1 MLFLDER
8 DRVPRRSGVILLTAM
23 ARSDERSF
31 NEPEK
36 WFLALF
42 FGELIGL
49 AYMLVVR
56 IIGWLRGLMFE
67 RDGNR

>member
-1 MLFLDER
+1 M
-8 DRVPRRSGVILLTAM
+8 PSGTGVILLRAM
-23 ARSDERSF
+23 ARSGERSF

-42 FGELIGL
+42 FGELVGL

-56 IIGWLRGLMFE
+56 IMDWLHGLMFE
-67 RDGNR
+67 RDENG

>member
-1 MLFLDER
+1 
-8 DRVPRRSGVILLTAM
+8 M
-23 ARSDERSF
+23 ARSGERSF

-42 FGELIGL
+42 FGELVGL